1 MWCLYHKTIAHS
13 EADCRAWRRKRA
25 DGNGHV
31 AAAGPSRAKGT
42 CSAYDLAEEEG
53 QPERPYMSFIATEV
67 HPTAAT
73 APEQNHKAATWSF
86 GSLSASRPWPFEE
99 RAKPAISL
107 GGQEKPDFSY
117 MYGTTDGEGEQ
128 LYDTAL
134 MASRPAEIERKPY
147 VNGNVDAV
155 LVDRGASGHYFD
167 DLVIPELKH
176 RIQDY
181 TSLCT
186 PHAILTAGES
196 LLGDTPDGVLQGLI
210 TDDYGE
216 QHLARFAILIVSGI
230 GRNLFSVKTAA

>member
-99 RAKPAISL
+99 RAKPAISF
-107 GGQEKPDFSY
+107 GGQEKPDFY
-117 MYGTTDGEGEQ
+117 MYGGTDGEGEPP
-128 LYDTAL
+128 YG
-134 MASRPAEIERKPY
+134 MAPMESEPARIER
-147 VNGNVDAV
+147 NESGNVVTV
-155 LVDRGASGHYFD
+155 LVDNGASGHYFD
-167 DLVIPELKH
+167 DLIILELKH
-176 RIQDY
+176 RLHDY
-181 TSLCT
+181 TSLGT
-186 PHAILTAGES
+186 HRTILTAGGA
-196 LLGDTPDGVLQGLI
+196 LLDDIAEGVLKGLI

-216 QHLARFAILIVSGI
+216 PVSYTHLTLPTIY
-230 GRNLFSVKTAA
+230 SV